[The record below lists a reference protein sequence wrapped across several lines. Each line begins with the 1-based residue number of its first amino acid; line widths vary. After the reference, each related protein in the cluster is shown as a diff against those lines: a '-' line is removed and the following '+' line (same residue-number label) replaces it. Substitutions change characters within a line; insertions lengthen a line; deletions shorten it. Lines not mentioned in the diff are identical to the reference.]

1 MPKEKIKTV
10 IIEVAGTILGAAI
23 MAFGVA
29 SFLLPSQL
37 SAGGVSG
44 ITTITYYLFNIPM
57 GTMIIII
64 NVPLFIFAG
73 YRIGKEFFIKSLI
86 GTISLS
92 VFIDILDKYPAV
104 TTDRFLASIY
114 GGVIIGIGTAI
125 ILKVGSSTG
134 GTELVANIIKTYNPY
149 ISMSRYLTIIDIV
162 IVSLNVIFLGH
173 IEIGLYSAIA
183 IYLYGKM
190 VDIIFEGIY
199 FTKLL
204 FIISDKNEE
213 ISDAIVNEVKR
224 GVTGLYGKGMYKDK
238 EKLVLIC
245 AASRRDVYKIK
256 DLARR
261 IDKKSFIVVANARE
275 VVGKGFKEIGGR
287 SLKLQNC
294 DKRDSPFCCSSA
306 ILRTVPEVSSFCN

>member
-1 MPKEKIKTV
+1 MPKEKIRKKIV
-10 IIEVAGTILGAAI
+10 EILGTILGSAI

-29 SFLLPSQL
+29 SFLLPNQL
-37 SAGGVSG
+37 SSGGFSG
-44 ITTITYYLFNIPM
+44 IATIIYYLFEIPM
-57 GTMIIII
+57 GTMIIAMNI
-64 NVPLFIFAG
+64 PLFLFAG
-73 YRIGKEFFIKSLI
+73 YRIGKRFFIKSLI

-92 VFIDILDKYPAV
+92 VFIDLIDKYPPI

-134 GTELVANIIKTYNPY
+134 GTELVANLIKTYNPY
-149 ISMSRYLTIIDIV
+149 ITISKYLTIIDIV
-162 IVSLNVIFLGH
+162 IVTLNVVFLGH
-173 IEIGLYSAIA
+173 IEIGLYSAIT

-204 FIISDKNEE
+204 FIISDKNQE
-213 ISDAIVNEVKR
+213 ISNAIVSKVGR
-224 GVTGLYGKGMYKDK
+224 GVTGLYGKGMYKNNDK
-238 EKLVLIC
+238 LILIC

-261 IDKKSFIVVANARE
+261 IDRKSFIVVANARE
-275 VVGKGFKEIGGR
+275 VVGKGFKE
-287 SLKLQNC
+287 
-294 DKRDSPFCCSSA
+294 
-306 ILRTVPEVSSFCN
+306 E